1 MLRKICDYAVRV
13 VELIS
18 ILGVVLILLFT
29 VYEVSAR
36 EIFSKPTIWTNELTG
51 YLLVWFGM
59 FSIVYA
65 YDKKS
70 HVSVDLVYRKFGSEL
85 KKKVDLFNHILIFTF
100 AIFVSVY
107 GYKYWWLAYSRD
119 WRHFGMLDVP
129 MAYTRIAMPI
139 IGILLVFQTFLSILD
154 SFGLLIRKPPASGE
168 EKGPGE

>member
-1 MLRKICDYAVRV
+1 MLKRICNYATFI

-18 ILGVVLILLFT
+18 IFEVLLILLFT

-59 FSIVYA
+59 LSIVYA
-65 YDKKS
+65 YDKKA
-70 HVSVDLVYRKFGSEL
+70 HVSVDLVYRKFGPQL
-85 KKKVDLFNHILIFTF
+85 KRGIDLFNNILIFIF
-100 AIFVSVY
+100 AVFISFY

-129 MAYTRIAMPI
+129 MAYTRIALPI
-139 IGILLVFQTFLSILD
+139 IGLLLVFQTLLSIFD
-154 SFGLLIRKPPASGE
+154 SFNAFIGKPPAS
-168 EKGPGE
+168 

>member
-1 MLRKICDYAVRV
+1 

-18 ILGVVLILLFT
+18 ILGVLLILLFT

-36 EIFSKPTIWTNELTG
+36 EIFSKPTIWTNEVTG
-51 YLLVWFGM
+51 YLLVWVGM
-59 FSIVYA
+59 LSIVYA

-70 HVSVDLVYRKFGSEL
+70 HISVDLVYRNFSPGL
-85 KKKVDLFNHILIFTF
+85 KRSVDLFNHILIFIF

-129 MAYTRIAMPI
+129 MAYTRIALPI

-154 SFGLLIRKPPASGE
+154 SFKALLEKTPATGE
-168 EKGPGE
+168 DEI